1 VAKSKP
7 FIIDD
12 ETAPKLVDLLNP
24 PGFGHGYDPL
34 QKAANPMPMLAPPDQ
49 IKLIPR
55 GEWSERI
62 KERKRQKATGRDLKA
77 RMNGGKKHVSLDQN
91 GQGYCWAYSTGAA
104 VMLTRMAANLPVVR
118 VSPHAVACK
127 IKGFRDEGGWCGL
140 SAKFAREVG
149 YPSVDVWP
157 EKSMSRQNDR
167 PETWADAAKHKIEED
182 WVDLAAGHF
191 YYQNLTFD
199 QVATCVLLNRACPVD
214 FNWWQHS
221 VCAVGLVRVEPGSYG
236 LRILNS
242 WSENWGEQGFA
253 TLRGNKAT
261 PNSALCVRTVTT

>member
-1 VAKSKP
+1 ML
-7 FIIDD
+7 IDD
-12 ETAPKLVDLLNP
+12 DTPEAVTHDPQYSRGLVPRDYATDP
-24 PGFGHGYDPL
+24 PEMFAQPEG
-34 QKAANPMPMLAPPDQ
+34 MP
-49 IKLIPR
+49 LIPR
-55 GEWSERI
+55 SEWDARI
-62 KERKRQKATGRDLKA
+62 AEQDANESSLEHIWRRSGQR
-77 RMNGGKKHVSLDQN
+77 SLDQN